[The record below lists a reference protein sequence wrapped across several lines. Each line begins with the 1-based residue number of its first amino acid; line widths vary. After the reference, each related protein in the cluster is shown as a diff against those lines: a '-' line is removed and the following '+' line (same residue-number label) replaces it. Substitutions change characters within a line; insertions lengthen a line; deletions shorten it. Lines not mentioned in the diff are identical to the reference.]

1 MNITGYSAGCI
12 IVPTASKLLVFTK
25 TKLLFYYK
33 NIAACFGNYLF

>member
-25 TKLLFYYK
+25 TELLFHYK
-33 NIAACFGNYLF
+33 HVAACFGNYLF